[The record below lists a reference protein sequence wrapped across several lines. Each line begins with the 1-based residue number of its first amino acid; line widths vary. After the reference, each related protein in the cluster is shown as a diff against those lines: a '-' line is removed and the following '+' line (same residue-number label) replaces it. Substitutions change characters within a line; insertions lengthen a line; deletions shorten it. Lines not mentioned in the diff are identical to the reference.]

1 MLLAVIRGTFKFG
14 RTTNNMLKIAIVRKV
29 GQNLFDGRT
38 NRNDTPGTTTITAMD
53 RPIGRKLVRTLNIF
67 ASALMMY
74 SYATF
79 VVLIDKMSIATSG
92 KVRLARST
100 LARRVKD
107 VKGPFITMVV

>member
-1 MLLAVIRGTFKFG
+1 MVVVRGTFKFG
-14 RTTNNMLKIAIVRKV
+14 RTTNKMLNIAIVRNV

-38 NRNDTPGTTTITAMD
+38 NRNDTPGTTTITAID
-53 RPIGRKLVRTLNIF
+53 RPMGRKLVRTLNIF

-79 VVLIDKMSIATSG
+79 VVLVDKMSIATSG
-92 KVRLARST
+92 NVRLARST

-107 VKGPFITMVV
+107 VKGPFMTIVV